1 MNKKHCQCLN
11 LMNLQVYI
19 IYHRPVKYY
28 CTNFINQISLQ
39 FSPFIK
45 KTQVLLRLR
54 VLVVFPIFILTSI
67 CINTKGLTHLC

>member
-1 MNKKHCQCLN
+1 
-11 LMNLQVYI
+11 MNLQEYI
-19 IYHRPVKYY
+19 IYHRPDRYY
-28 CTNFINQISLQ
+28 CTKFINQISLQ